1 MYHNGSVISESTFST
16 SFMYSGVWEFAL
28 QHEPGFYNIISQKD
42 DIAYATYLFFFE
54 KLARALLCHL
64 SEEKHAESCNLSFSS
79 ILFCIATTSK

>member
-42 DIAYATYLFFFE
+42 DIAYATYRFFF
-54 KLARALLCHL
+54 
-64 SEEKHAESCNLSFSS
+64 
-79 ILFCIATTSK
+79 